1 MISPR
6 EECASEEVIFKICA
20 LGYSKEEDIK
30 EEASKENEKE
40 QLVRQQ
46 KNQKSE
52 MSRKPCRESVSRWC
66 KRSTG
71 SNAVSRSNR
80 TEISVHL
87 ELEIG
92 SSNVKTMGKCDKNN
106 FIDIVN

>member
-6 EECASEEVIFKICA
+6 EECASEGVIFKICA
-20 LGYSKEEDIK
+20 LGYSK

-52 MSRKPCRESVSRWC
+52 MSQKPCRESVSRWC

-71 SNAVSRSNR
+71 SNAASRSNR
-80 TEISVHL
+80 IEISIH
-87 ELEIG
+87 
-92 SSNVKTMGKCDKNN
+92 
-106 FIDIVN
+106 

>member
-6 EECASEEVIFKICA
+6 EECASEDVIFKICA
-20 LGYSKEEDIK
+20 LGYSK

-52 MSRKPCRESVSRWC
+52 MSQKPCRESVSRWC
-66 KRSTG
+66 KRSTR

-80 TEISVHL
+80 IEISIH
-87 ELEIG
+87 
-92 SSNVKTMGKCDKNN
+92 
-106 FIDIVN
+106 